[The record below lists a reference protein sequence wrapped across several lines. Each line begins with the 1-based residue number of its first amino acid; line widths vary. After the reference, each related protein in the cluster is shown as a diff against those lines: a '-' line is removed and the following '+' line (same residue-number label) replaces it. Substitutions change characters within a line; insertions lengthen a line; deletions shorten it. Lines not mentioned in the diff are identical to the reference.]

1 MAEQTTLSVDPDL
14 RDKIR
19 ARKVG
24 GETYSDVIRRLMKN
38 ADSDQTHR

>member
-1 MAEQTTLSVDPDL
+1 MAERTTLSVDSDL

-24 GETYSDVIRRLMKN
+24 GETYSDVLRRLMKN
-38 ADSDQTHR
+38 ADPETHR